1 MAGDSSDLAA
11 SDHMLEVEAGTPRV
25 LPPQQEQVSAAAP
38 TTLTVGCIIGIVFGV
53 LMSLVILVGKLWP
66 GFALLYHCSF
76 EQVSWALLNRNHR
89 RLEWVIS
96 I

>member
-38 TTLTVGCIIGIVFGV
+38 TTLTVGCIIAIVFGV
-53 LMSLVILVGKLWP
+53 LVSLVILVGKLWIRSVLP
-66 GFALLYHCSF
+66 LSFCSSERVSEMNCFCLKELDIFLLT
-76 EQVSWALLNRNHR
+76 
-89 RLEWVIS
+89 
-96 I
+96 